1 MKICPKCKINKP
13 LDGFAKSSKRKD
25 GLQYECREC
34 VAAYHAYYYMVNRKA
49 FKAYCAAN
57 ADRKAEYDAEYR
69 SRNHEKTKAYR
80 AANSEKAKAYGAAY
94 RLANPDKAA
103 AHNRNRRAIK
113 RSAEGKHTAA
123 DVRAIFE
130 NQKGLCANCQTKLF
144 KSGKHKF
151 HADHIMP
158 LALGGSNWP
167 SNLQCLC
174 QSCNLR
180 KWAKHP
186 DDWAKE
192 NGRLV

>member
-1 MKICPKCKINKP
+1 MKICTKCKIEKPKTEFSKNK
-13 LDGFAKSSKRKD
+13 AKKD
-25 GLQYECREC
+25 GLQVECKAC

-49 FKAYCAAN
+49 IKAYCAAN

-69 SRNHEKTKAYR
+69 ARNHEKAKAYR

-103 AHNRNRRAIK
+103 AHNRNRRALK

-123 DVRAIFE
+123 DVTAIFTS
-130 NQKGLCANCQTKLF
+130 QKGLCANCQARIF
-144 KSGKHKF
+144 KSGINKF
-151 HADHIMP
+151 HVDHIMP

-186 DDWAKE
+186 DEWAKE
-192 NGRLV
+192 NGRLI